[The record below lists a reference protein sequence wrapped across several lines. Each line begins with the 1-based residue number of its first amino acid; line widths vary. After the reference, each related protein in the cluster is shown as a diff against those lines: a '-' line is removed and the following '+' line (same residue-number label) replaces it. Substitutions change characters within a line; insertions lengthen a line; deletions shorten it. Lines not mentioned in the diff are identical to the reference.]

1 MDRVGDRVQPRDG
14 LHSTASSTRRLCGN
28 PARARRWLDDQAAA
42 GCLARN
48 TRPHLLGRTRA
59 LILSTPHIMHP
70 SKLPRPAARLLRI
83 DPAASQTPAVDHA
96 KLLSEREKALDQREV
111 VLAERQQHLDKR
123 EAQLLQLEALLK
135 RQQQQQQQQE
145 RLALLKRRQQV
156 QQPPQPQQERRP
168 RQRQHP
174 ATVKQPP
181 ARPPPAQKPVVQPRL
196 PKPREPANSTKGKVH
211 AKRPATKDVGRPSSE
226 KAPAKADPDGGNE
239 VDEKDD
245 EEEEEAEAE
254 EEEKEEEEGTEN
266 ETDGDDEDE
275 SSDDEAEEEG
285 DESDDDDDDDEEE
298 SDDDDEDEEDE
309 ASSAS
314 EEEESD
320 QDDATAN
327 ESVERATAVEE
338 QAGNNDAVEEEEA
351 DGQEDH
357 DEDQPIGDPPTSA
370 TKQREVEAIESEPHE
385 QCDAV
390 AALLACSEADD
401 AGGKPAPRAKVHAAA
416 EGGSG
421 KKNVENAAVT
431 KESKA
436 MPMAQTFPMPCRER
450 SGARRPITP
459 RCEAAP
465 WSVEHKDE

>member
-1 MDRVGDRVQPRDG
+1 MFNR
-14 LHSTASSTRRLCGN
+14 S
-28 PARARRWLDDQAAA
+28 
-42 GCLARN
+42 LA
-48 TRPHLLGRTRA
+48 PPGGRCEGR
-59 LILSTPHIMHP
+59 
-70 SKLPRPAARLLRI
+70 
-83 DPAASQTPAVDHA
+83 
-96 KLLSEREKALDQREV
+96 SE
-111 VLAERQQHLDKR
+111 
-123 EAQLLQLEALLK
+123 
-135 RQQQQQQQQE
+135 
-145 RLALLKRRQQV
+145 
-156 QQPPQPQQERRP
+156 
-168 RQRQHP
+168 
-174 ATVKQPP
+174 
-181 ARPPPAQKPVVQPRL
+181 
-196 PKPREPANSTKGKVH
+196 G
-211 AKRPATKDVGRPSSE
+211 
-226 KAPAKADPDGGNE
+226 
-239 VDEKDD
+239 
-245 EEEEEAEAE
+245 
-254 EEEKEEEEGTEN
+254 KEEEEGTEN

-357 DEDQPIGDPPTSA
+357 DEDQPIGDPAPTSA

-390 AALLACSEADD
+390 AALLACSEADE

-421 KKNVENAAVT
+421 KKIVKNAAVT